1 MNLDRTLASAVAIA
15 MIGFSPFV
23 ADAQEHGNGGRQRG
37 GGRAT
42 ASQPAQ
48 RNDGGRQAAVRQAPR
63 EAAPQAA
70 PQGAQARTYNAPQA
84 APRSYGSQ
92 AAPRAYGNQ
101 AYGSQAAPRAYGAPQ
116 AAARTYGSQQAPRA
130 NGAPQAAPRAYG
142 SQAAPRAYGNQG
154 YGAQAAPRKAVPRPP
169 SQYGAPA
176 YGSNGRGYYNGGG
189 YGYGSGYGYGHAA
202 PRYYY
207 ARPYYGH
214 VYARPYGWAPYRP
227 YYFGSAYYAFRP
239 WFSIGFGL
247 SIGYPVSYPY
257 TYLGTYQPR
266 VYGYYDQT
274 YPYSVAPSV
283 SVYGGVS
290 FDIQPSDADV
300 FVDGEYVG
308 TVGTFTPY
316 GEPLTLTSG
325 QHRIVVQRDGFRAME
340 WDVTVEPG
348 QVIPYRGTMQR

>member
-1 MNLDRTLASAVAIA
+1 MNLDKTLTSAVVAVA
-15 MIGFSPFV
+15 MLSLSPLV
-23 ADAQEHGNGGRQRG
+23 ADAQGNGGRERG

-42 ASQPAQ
+42 AGQPAQ
-48 RNDGGRQAAVRQAPR
+48 RSEGGRQAAVRQGGPR
-63 EAAPQAA
+63 EAAPQ
-70 PQGAQARTYNAPQA
+70 GGQARTHNAPQA
-84 APRSYGSQ
+84 PPRSYGSPQAPRAHGNQVYGAPQAPRTYGTPQAPRANGNQAYGSQ

-101 AYGSQAAPRAYGAPQ
+101 AYGSQAAPRGYD
-116 AAARTYGSQQAPRA
+116 
-130 NGAPQAAPRAYG
+130 NRAYG
-142 SQAAPRAYGNQG
+142 SQPAPR
-154 YGAQAAPRKAVPRPP
+154 RAVPRPP
-169 SQYGAPA
+169 NSYRYGYGAPA
-176 YGSNGRGYYNGGG
+176 YGSNGHGYYNGGG
-189 YGYGSGYGYGHAA
+189 YNNH
-202 PRYYY
+202 YY

-257 TYLGTYQPR
+257 AYLGTYQPR
-266 VYGYYDQT
+266 VYGYYGGSV
-274 YPYSVAPSV
+274 PYTTTAAV

-316 GEPLTLTSG
+316 GEPLTLTAG
-325 QHRIVVQRDGFRAME
+325 QHRIVVQREGFRAME

-348 QVIPYRGTMQR
+348 QVIPYRGEMQR